1 MSELGD
7 VLMGAGMIGIG
18 AGTAAS
24 AHDAFG
30 GSTLVVAGVMAV
42 LGGLEAEQAVAWRVA
57 DIAAMRGLLGDV
69 APAVSDELTLSAV
82 ETSWATL
89 SDALIA
95 HHAAVEA
102 AGDAAA
108 DRAILQFYRESAERR
123 ELAWPM

>member
-7 VLMGAGMIGIG
+7 VLLGAGTVGIG

-24 AHDAFG
+24 ERDAFG

-42 LGGLEAEQAVAWRVA
+42 LGAAEAEQAVAWRMA
-57 DIAAMRGLLGDV
+57 DIAAMRALLGER
-69 APAVSDELTLSAV
+69 APRVGDGLTLSEV
-82 ETSWATL
+82 EAAWATL

-95 HHAAVEA
+95 HHAAVEE
-102 AGDAAA
+102 AGDTAA
-108 DRAILQFYRESAERR
+108 DRAILAFYRESAERR